1 MKIEIIAK
9 SINVSAVDRVECLS
23 SEDLLRVELDIH
35 EKREVAKDLIV
46 KLIKLFPKEFTESIE
61 DIYG

>member
-1 MKIEIIAK
+1 MKLEIIAK

-23 SEDLLRVELDIH
+23 NEDLLRVELDVH
-35 EKREVAKDLIV
+35 KSGESAKELIV
-46 KLIKLFPKEFTESIE
+46 DLAKIFPGQFAEAIE